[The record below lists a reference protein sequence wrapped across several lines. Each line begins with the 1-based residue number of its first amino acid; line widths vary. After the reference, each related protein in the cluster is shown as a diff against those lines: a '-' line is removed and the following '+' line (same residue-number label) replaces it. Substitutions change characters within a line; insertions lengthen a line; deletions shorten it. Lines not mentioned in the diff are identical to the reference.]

1 MSEGIDV
8 GRVGGLLVR
17 HLASLGLPLA
27 LADETTRETHRMEA
41 ETAGAA
47 GGALPIFLAAAD
59 AVCREAMRLPIA
71 IELQPDADTL
81 LGVRV
86 SGVAGVPFS
95 VVMLCLVE
103 AVERARGPD
112 ALVVND
118 LTRVASLARQH
129 ALQAQS

>member
-1 MSEGIDV
+1 MSDGLDV

-17 HLASLGLPLA
+17 HLTSLGLPLA
-27 LADETTRETHRMEA
+27 LADETTGGTHRMQPD
-41 ETAGAA
+41 TAGAPD
-47 GGALPIFLAAAD
+47 GALPIFLAAAD
-59 AVCREAMRLPIA
+59 AVCREALRLPIS
-71 IELQPDADTL
+71 IDLQPDADGL

-86 SGVAGVPFS
+86 ASVAGVPFS

-103 AVERARGPD
+103 AVERAKGHD

-118 LTRVASLARQH
+118 LSRVASLARQH

>member
-1 MSEGIDV
+1 MTDGIDV
-8 GRVGGLLVR
+8 GRLGGVLAR
-17 HLASLGLPLA
+17 HLASLGLSLA
-27 LADETTRETHRMEA
+27 LADETTGETHKMQV

-59 AVCREAMRLPIA
+59 AVCREALRLLIA
-71 IELQPDADTL
+71 IDLQPDEDGL

-86 SGVAGVPFS
+86 AGVGGVPFS

-103 AVERARGPD
+103 AIERAKGPD

-129 ALQAQS
+129 VLQAQS

>member
-1 MSEGIDV
+1 M
-8 GRVGGLLVR
+8 GRVGELLSR

-27 LADETTRETHRMEA
+27 LADETTRETHRMQV
-41 ETAGAA
+41 ETAGAV

-59 AVCREAMRLPIA
+59 AVCREAIRLPIT
-71 IELQPDADTL
+71 IDLQPDEGGL

-86 SGVAGVPFS
+86 AGVAGVPFS

-103 AVERARGPD
+103 AVERAKGSD

-118 LTRVASLARQH
+118 LSKVASLARQH
-129 ALQAQS
+129 VMQAQS

>member
-1 MSEGIDV
+1 MSEGVDV

-27 LADETTRETHRMEA
+27 LADETTGETHRMQVD
-41 ETAGAA
+41 TAGAA
-47 GGALPIFLAAAD
+47 DGALPIFLAAAD

-71 IELQPDADTL
+71 IDLQPDADGL
-81 LGVRV
+81 LDVRV
-86 SGVAGVPFS
+86 AGVAGVPFS

-103 AVERARGPD
+103 AVDRARGPD
-112 ALVVND
+112 ALLVND
-118 LTRVASLARQH
+118 LSKVAGLARRH

>member
-8 GRVGGLLVR
+8 GRLGMLLTH

-27 LADETTRETHRMEA
+27 LADETTGETHGMQA

-59 AVCREAMRLPIA
+59 AVCREALRLPIG
-71 IELQPDADTL
+71 IDLQPDDDSL

-86 SGVAGVPFS
+86 AGVAGAPFS
-95 VVMLCLVE
+95 VVMLCLME
-103 AVERARGPD
+103 AVERAKGSGE
-112 ALVVND
+112 LLVND
-118 LTRVASLARQH
+118 LTRVAGHARQH
-129 ALQAQS
+129 VLQAQS